1 MDGGRTLLGGGHAG
15 PCPNDAAVS
24 LWRIGDMKRQR
35 PVKKLQLS
43 SETLLRLDQIPLV
56 QGGGL
61 AGTLTFE
68 GTCENSLCPVC
79 TALCTGVG
87 TQ

>member
-1 MDGGRTLLGGGHAG
+1 
-15 PCPNDAAVS
+15 
-24 LWRIGDMKRQR
+24 MKRQR
-35 PVKKLQLS
+35 PVKKLRLS
-43 SETLLRLDQIPLV
+43 SETLLRLDQILLV
-56 QGGGL
+56 QGGVL

-79 TALCTGVG
+79 TELCISGE

>member
-1 MDGGRTLLGGGHAG
+1 
-15 PCPNDAAVS
+15 
-24 LWRIGDMKRQR
+24 MKRQR

-43 SETLLRLDQIPLV
+43 SETLLHLSQIPLV
-56 QGGGL
+56 QGGL

-68 GTCENSLCPVC
+68 GTCENSLCPAC
-79 TALCTGVG
+79 TDLCTGGG

>member
-1 MDGGRTLLGGGHAG
+1 
-15 PCPNDAAVS
+15 
-24 LWRIGDMKRQR
+24 MKRQR

-43 SETLLRLDQIPLV
+43 SETLLHLNQLPLV

-61 AGTLTFE
+61 GGTLTFE

-79 TALCTGVG
+79 TALCIGSAAE
-87 TQ
+87 

>member
-1 MDGGRTLLGGGHAG
+1 
-15 PCPNDAAVS
+15 
-24 LWRIGDMKRQR
+24 MKRQR

-43 SETLLRLDQIPLV
+43 SETLLRLNQLPLV
-56 QGGGL
+56 QGRGL
-61 AGTLTFE
+61 FAGTLTFE

-79 TALCTGVG
+79 TALCN

>member
-1 MDGGRTLLGGGHAG
+1 
-15 PCPNDAAVS
+15 
-24 LWRIGDMKRQR
+24 MKRQR

-43 SETLLRLDQIPLV
+43 SETLLRLNQFPLV

-79 TALCTGVG
+79 TALCPTGLD

>member
-1 MDGGRTLLGGGHAG
+1 
-15 PCPNDAAVS
+15 
-24 LWRIGDMKRQR
+24 MKKQR

-43 SETLLRLDQIPLV
+43 SETLLCLNQIPLV

-61 AGTLTFE
+61 AGTLTLE

-79 TALCTGVG
+79 TALCTGG
-87 TQ
+87 DTQ

>member
-1 MDGGRTLLGGGHAG
+1 VWGPPGALLSRGSTQPLRVRDRVGR
-15 PCPNDAAVS
+15 
-24 LWRIGDMKRQR
+24 RIGLSHFSVPSRRALTACALSRHGPR
-35 PVKKLQLS
+35 PHS
-43 SETLLRLDQIPLV
+43 FRW
-56 QGGGL
+56 GL

-79 TALCTGVG
+79 TALCTGVD